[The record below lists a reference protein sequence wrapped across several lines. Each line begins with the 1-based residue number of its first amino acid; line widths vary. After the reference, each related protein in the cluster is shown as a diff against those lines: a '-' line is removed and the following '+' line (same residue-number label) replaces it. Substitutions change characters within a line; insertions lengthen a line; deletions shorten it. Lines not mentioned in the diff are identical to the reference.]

1 MLLTKIMRL
10 TITSICSFL
19 EFFGRQVLHEA
30 KKEACAGR
38 PLLCCCLVAKSCPT
52 LCDSMDCT
60 PPGSSVLH
68 YLLKFARVDGV
79 IQPSH
84 PLHCVEWLI
93 PVPTI
98 LGSWRL
104 APSFSN
110 KPQLLPTPPTA
121 LAPQKTEFGMGT
133 GVLPHPGDI
142 RTVGDTGPQ
151 SSRFL
156 PPFPF
161 QLWISAAARLSSR
174 HKEPSKPS
182 LVEDVMNCWAVK
194 TLVAKTT
201 TAQRAPLCLP
211 LA

>member
-84 PLHCVEWLI
+84 PLHCVECCLNC
-93 PVPTI
+93 PYHP
-98 LGSWRL
+98 RL
-104 APSFSN
+104 MKASSFLLQQTTATPHSTHSTGPPKDRVWDGHRGAPSPWGHQDS
-110 KPQLLPTPPTA
+110 
-121 LAPQKTEFGMGT
+121 G
-133 GVLPHPGDI
+133 
-142 RTVGDTGPQ
+142 
-151 SSRFL
+151 
-156 PPFPF
+156 
-161 QLWISAAARLSSR
+161 
-174 HKEPSKPS
+174 
-182 LVEDVMNCWAVK
+182 
-194 TLVAKTT
+194 
-201 TAQRAPLCLP
+201 
-211 LA
+211 